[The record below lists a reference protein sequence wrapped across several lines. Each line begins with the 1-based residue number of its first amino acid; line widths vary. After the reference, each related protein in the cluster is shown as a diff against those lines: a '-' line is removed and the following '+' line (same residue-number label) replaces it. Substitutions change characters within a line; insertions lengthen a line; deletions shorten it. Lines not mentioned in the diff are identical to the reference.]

1 MESLRSP
8 RNSEILRSGRL
19 RHFERFRRVTPVE
32 SFECPVLRSAVKNTR
47 VLTKITLDAMMTETV
62 ERGARSLR
70 PFAITQRGGA

>member
-1 MESLRSP
+1 
-8 RNSEILRSGRL
+8 
-19 RHFERFRRVTPVE
+19 
-32 SFECPVLRSAVKNTR
+32 